1 MTIQELIDQKLF
13 TVIYPGGDT
22 SRLLSKP
29 YCCDLLSIAM
39 SSAPAD
45 GIWFTVMAN
54 LNTLAVAALTDT
66 ACVVLCQDTAL
77 DAHALAKA
85 REEGITVLATELP
98 AFDAALLAYRQLTE
112 GEAGRE
118 APAGPDSQETSGIP
132 DSREAPAHA

>member
-1 MTIQELIDQKLF
+1 MTIQELMDRNLF
-13 TVIYPGGDT
+13 TVIDAGKDT
-22 SRLLSKP
+22 GRTISKP

-66 ACVVLCQDTAL
+66 ACVVLCQNTAL

-85 REEGITVLATELP
+85 QEEGITVLATELP
-98 AFDAALLAYRQLTE
+98 VFDAALLAYGQLAQ
-112 GEAGRE
+112 GEAGN
-118 APAGPDSQETSGIP
+118 A
-132 DSREAPAHA
+132 